1 MNAIKFKPKA
11 EPTPYT
17 PLVGVAAAFWDRMLA
32 YYDDWTPNQLVTL
45 ANMAQDAGIIAACDV
60 QLASGELTGLAET
73 RVDVRRD
80 RAVKRFMRAGREL
93 NLDVA
98 PADSRPGRIPG
109 RYNGR
114 A

>member
-1 MNAIKFKPKA
+1 MNALKFKPKA
-11 EPTPYT
+11 ESQPYT
-17 PLVGVAAAFWDRMLA
+17 PLVGVAAAFWDSMLA
-32 YYDDWTPNQLVTL
+32 YYGDWTPNQLVTL

-60 QLASGELTGLAET
+60 SLGGDLSGLELT

-80 RAVKRFMRAGREL
+80 RAVKRFMRAAREL

-98 PADSRPGRIPG
+98 PADSRPARIAG